1 MTRGQAV
8 VGAGVVVVVLAY
20 AGLAGA
26 WTSRDPGWY
35 AALPKP
41 SWQPPDLVFGIIWP
55 YNFLALLVAGLV
67 LTGSRPTRTAA
78 GWLAVLARHGGV
90 RARPGPTCS
99 TCLTRWPLRRYAWVV
114 RRSRS
119 WVLMALAGREIP
131 WLAVV
136 LGPYAVWVSV
146 ATGAGGE
153 LLASMSRWSQ
163 PAEAQVS

>member
-1 MTRGQAV
+1 MTRYQAV

-20 AGLAGA
+20 AALAGA

-78 GWLAVLARHGGV
+78 GWLAVLVVTAAFALAWAYLFYVPHALGAAAVCLGGSAV
-90 RARPGPTCS
+90 A
-99 TCLTRWPLRRYAWVV
+99 AWVLV
-114 RRSRS
+114 
-119 WVLMALAGREIP
+119 VLAGREIGG
-131 WLAVV
+131 LAVLLV
-136 LGPYAVWVSV
+136 PYALWVSV
-146 ATGAGGE
+146 ATA
-153 LLASMSRWSQ
+153 LAVSYSR
-163 PAEAQVS
+163 A